1 MSSSNN
7 QMEEEKNINDDMESE
22 NQDISVD
29 ELEKKLIEDP
39 NSLEIILLLLD
50 HYSKNN
56 EKAKLSNLRQIAQKK
71 CMLPESIDLNLK
83 LVILIL
89 FADIWLEWLDEE
101 LKKANLTES
110 KKDTLKLFQKAL
122 EDFDCFISFHFFF

>member
-39 NSLEIILLLLD
+39 NSLEIIFLLLD